1 MIFIVLTGMCSSTAE
16 NHSTGIQRTQSG
28 GGWENKKR
36 RRSRPTNLG
45 LGVAEPG
52 KAKLCTESPGT
63 DVSSMAGWLTGAVS
77 ADCGVRPDSE
87 IRSTEWCRLLEGA
100 NGAIPDG

>member
-1 MIFIVLTGMCSSTAE
+1 VLTGMCSSTAE

-52 KAKLCTESPGT
+52 KAKLYTESPGT
-63 DVSSMAGWLTGAVS
+63 DVSGSASWLTGAV
-77 ADCGVRPDSE
+77 AAGEAFQKEVTLFLE
-87 IRSTEWCRLLEGA
+87 HFHIGNERSGCI
-100 NGAIPDG
+100 NGA